1 MEKPAKE
8 NKTVRAMSE
17 NESMTILEHL
27 VELRQR
33 LVKAVL
39 ALVIA
44 TSVSLLFT
52 RRFLALLTAP
62 MGDNLPQAIGP
73 TETIVIYF
81 KVALMGGLVLAM
93 PVLVYQ
99 LINFIVPGLYP
110 HERRYLYVIV
120 PASSLLFALGVAFA
134 YYVMLPT
141 AIPFLLGFMNDII
154 RQQWTIQKYM
164 SLVTGL
170 LFWVGVIFETP
181 LVIAFLAYLGI
192 VSPSMLWKNFRYAIV
207 FIAII
212 AAVATPTPDP
222 INMALLMLPLILL
235 YLLSILLALFVYRRR
250 EAVTDTVSHE

>member
-1 MEKPAKE
+1 
-8 NKTVRAMSE
+8 MSE
-17 NESMTILEHL
+17 NGPMTVLGHL

-33 LVKAVL
+33 LIKAVL
-39 ALVIA
+39 ALVIT

-62 MGDNLPQAIGP
+62 MGDSLPQAIGP

-81 KVALMGGLVLAM
+81 KVALIGGLVLAM

-99 LINFIVPGLYP
+99 LISFIVPGLYP
-110 HERRYLYVIV
+110 DERRYLYIIV
-120 PASSLLFALGVAFA
+120 PASSLLFASGVAFA
-134 YYVMLPT
+134 YYVMLPAT
-141 AIPFLLGFMNDII
+141 IPFLLGFMSDII

-164 SLVTGL
+164 SLTTGL

-181 LVIAFLAYLGI
+181 LIIAFLAYLGI

-222 INMALLMLPLILL
+222 INMSLLMLPLILL
-235 YLLSILLALFVYRRR
+235 YLLSILLALFVYRSR
-250 EAVTDTVSHE
+250 ETATDTVSHE

>member
-1 MEKPAKE
+1 
-8 NKTVRAMSE
+8 MSE
-17 NESMTILEHL
+17 NRPLTVLEHL
-27 VELRQR
+27 VELRGR
-33 LVKAVL
+33 LIKAVL

-52 RRFLALLTAP
+52 SRFLALLTVP

-81 KVALMGGLVLAM
+81 KVALIGGLVLSM
-93 PVLVYQ
+93 PVIVYQ
-99 LINFIVPGLYP
+99 LISFIVPGLYP
-110 HERRYLYVIV
+110 HERRYLLIIV
-120 PASSLLFALGVAFA
+120 PAASLLFASGVAFA
-134 YYVMLPT
+134 YYVMLPA
-141 AIPFLLGFMNDII
+141 AIPFLLGFMGDIV
-154 RQQWTIQKYM
+154 RQQWTIEKYM

-181 LVIAFLAYLGI
+181 LVIAFLAYLGV

-207 FIAII
+207 GIAVI

-222 INMALLMLPLILL
+222 INMALLMLPLVLL

-250 EAVTDTVSHE
+250 ETVTGTVSPK